1 MLGIDLQKVDKFA
14 QKNIATFVGDMTSR
28 ESHEEMK
35 SFLRDVQAEG
45 QEREKSKEESGVW

>member
-1 MLGIDLQKVDKFA
+1 VLGIDLQKVDKFA